1 MGKRTYAQ
9 EAGQV
14 AADMEGA
21 MTMDEFNEAAK
32 ELTVLRA
39 EVVEVRGNLVQGT
52 VDEKREARADLQIAR
67 AALAKAEAVVASVA
81 ARREFTFE
89 LGIVLTGDAPLI
101 NQWVRANPA
110 PPLYCDPNVWKE
122 PPTEPLKPTTLAKVK
137 WGEWRRHLVTAC
149 LVPIYEPKRSR
160 GVITETGSMD
170 VGPYGPLPTVSAK
183 GKAMFSQLKER
194 VRLDSTTGALYYTY
208 YDETM
213 VNKKRILAD
222 EGEKRQMFL
231 KYWHD
236 SEVCAHRGRDST
248 FEKLTA
254 SFFNLTR
261 AEVEMLIRETE
272 VYQVSSKTKN
282 KEKVTNPLMTSRPME
297 HLQMDLVDFHQYKTF
312 NKNITFL
319 LVVVDCFSKFLWAFP
334 LLRKAAPEVLSK
346 LRALFMTEGIPTI
359 LQSDN
364 GTEFV
369 SEKSRDYY
377 ERCGIVFRTGRAYK
391 PSSQGQ
397 VERTNR
403 TLKAAI
409 YHDILATDNYDWVT
423 NLDMRVFSYN
433 TLTQTSAGLTPF
445 EIHRGRKMTWMS
457 DSKDRTVDN
466 ASVITLVDGF
476 AGSLTQRERE
486 LIAKDERLLR
496 MLTDKTPAEIRDYM
510 AVSAEHTRPVAID
523 AMDAME
529 KEEETAVEEEEDD
542 EVVVEEEEDPRIE
555 SLPSGLNSVDT
566 GLKPDGCQT
575 GYKRPRNDPDGEC
588 EKERETKVPAGLADY
603 VLDKPPVPKK
613 VPNPKKKTKKKK
625 K

>member
-1 MGKRTYAQ
+1 MGRRTYAQ
-9 EAGQV
+9 EAGQMV
-14 AADMEGA
+14 VDMEGA
-21 MTMDEFNEAAK
+21 MTMDEFDKAAK

-39 EVVEVRGNLVQGT
+39 EVAEVRSNLDQGNVE
-52 VDEKREARADLQIAR
+52 DRREARADLQSAR
-67 AALAKAEAVVASVA
+67 AALAKAETVVATVA
-81 ARREFTFE
+81 ARQEFAFE
-89 LGIVLTGDAPLI
+89 LGVVLTGDVGYI
-101 NQWVRANPA
+101 NEWVRENPGV
-110 PPLYCDPNVWKE
+110 PPGYCDPDLWE
-122 PPTEPLKPTTLAKVK
+122 DPPSEPLKPTTLAKVK

-149 LVPIYEPKRSR
+149 LAPVYEPKRSR

-183 GKAMFSQLKER
+183 GKAMFSQLRAR
-194 VRLDSTTGALYYTY
+194 VRLDANTGALYYVY
-208 YDETM
+208 FDEKA
-213 VNKKRILAD
+213 VNRKRILAD

-272 VYQVSSKTKN
+272 IYQVSSKTKN
-282 KEKVTNPLMTSRPME
+282 PEKVTNPLMTSRPME
-297 HLQMDLVDFHQYKTF
+297 HLQMDLVDFHQYKNF
-312 NKNITFL
+312 RGNNKCTFL

-334 LLRKAAPEVLSK
+334 LKKKEAPEVLSK

-364 GTEFV
+364 GKEFV
-369 SEKSRDYY
+369 AKASREYY
-377 ERCGIVFRTGRAYK
+377 DRCGIVFRTGRAYK

-433 TLTQTSAGLTPF
+433 TLTQTSAGRTPF

-457 DSKDRTVDN
+457 DANDRTTDN
-466 ASVITLVDGF
+466 ARAVTLVDEGF
-476 AGSLTQRERE
+476 AGAFTQRERE
-486 LIAKDERLLR
+486 LIAADERLL
-496 MLTDKTPAEIRDYM
+496 MMIADNTPDEIRDFM
-510 AVSAEHTRPVAID
+510 ARAVTVTRESEMVSDGEAEWVRSTS
-523 AMDAME
+523 
-529 KEEETAVEEEEDD
+529 TTEDD
-542 EVVVEEEEDPRIE
+542 DSDGDEPSMEDTPAM
-555 SLPSGLNSVDT
+555 PGDA
-566 GLKPDGCQT
+566 QT
-575 GYKRPRNDPDGEC
+575 GVIPPCPPGTKRPRNEPEGKC
-588 EKERETKVPAGLADY
+588 EQERKKKLPPGLAANY
-603 VLDKPPVPKK
+603 VLDKPKVPKPK
-613 VPNPKKKTKKKK
+613 PNKKK
-625 K
+625 